1 MAVNAC
7 QDLATLRRIIQ
18 IAGKDVMGSMTAVC
32 RLNREVHELATT
44 HPSEDPIEQV
54 ESMVQIC
61 EEEMLEWERTRT
73 VRPEPDT
80 DPDPAQEPTCQ

>member
-1 MAVNAC
+1 M
-7 QDLATLRRIIQ
+7 RRIIQ

-61 EEEMLEWERTRT
+61 EEEMLECERTRT